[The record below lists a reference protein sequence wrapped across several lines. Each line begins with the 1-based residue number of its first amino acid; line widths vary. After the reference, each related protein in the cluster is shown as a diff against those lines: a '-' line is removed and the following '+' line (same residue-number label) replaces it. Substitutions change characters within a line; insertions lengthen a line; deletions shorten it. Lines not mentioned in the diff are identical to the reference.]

1 MPLNG
6 RLRHWSFLPKS
17 AEGLEKTEKYMN
29 TRKRQALSV
38 LCAVVFAI
46 GVFAGSAA
54 ADTSSIVGVVVGP
67 GGVALSGATVT
78 AIDGTDRPTT
88 AVVTG
93 AGGEFKIPGLAPGI
107 YQVRAE
113 LQGFHPTSATGIV
126 VSEAKAIRV
135 ELQLAIATF
144 HDTMQVESSL
154 PPSSLESAVLRE
166 SAARDVGEAM
176 ARMPGV
182 WKVRKGGIAND
193 IVVKGY
199 HQDDVSVL
207 IDGARIGGACPNRM
221 DPPAFHLDFAELDR
235 VELAPTT
242 GQMAAQGSLGGL
254 VHIVTKKPG
263 ADLHAEVSLAA
274 GSWDMLNPSATL
286 SYGSDSFAVL
296 GGLSRRSSQP
306 YADGSGQLLTE
317 MANYTDLA
325 DGVDAYDVMSVW
337 TRLYWSPAINHEIN
351 LSYARQSADDVLY
364 PALMMDALTD
374 DTDRLVLGYRYSPE
388 DSVFN
393 AVRATAY
400 ATRVDHWMVDT
411 LRATGA
417 DTPRG
422 WSMGTQADTEII
434 GATVE
439 AEIGALTLGFEA
451 YSRNWN
457 VWTEMAGMG
466 YMRQNSLPNVDMN
479 VAGLSARWLHGFSE
493 RTRIEL
499 GGRVDRISTTADS
512 SLSNNSL
519 YYAYH
524 DVVGT
529 SRSDVEPSLSL
540 QVIHD
545 AGANLSINGGVSRTV
560 RSPDPRERYFGL
572 RRKGADWVGNPVLD
586 PPAATRAELGLAWNA
601 GGGMFAA
608 TVWADSVDG
617 YITMCDQQKVND
629 VPGVMNT
636 KAQSYANVD
645 ATLRGFAVEG
655 SMAVSSRV
663 FLSGDI
669 AYVRGTQD
677 PIPELGIDSTD
688 LAEMP
693 PFTGRL
699 AVRWQNPRFFA
710 EVEGVG
716 AASQDNVNTD
726 LNEEPTPGWGI
737 MNLKGGFTSGSWR
750 IQLILGNLFDSTYHE
765 HYSFLRNPFRN
776 GFVINEPGRNVTVN
790 LGWRY

>member
-1 MPLNG
+1 ML
-6 RLRHWSFLPKS
+6 
-17 AEGLEKTEKYMN
+17 AEGREKTEKHMN
-29 TRKRQALSV
+29 TRRKRRLSV
-38 LCAVVFAI
+38 LCAVVFSI
-46 GVFAGSAA
+46 GVFAGPAA
-54 ADTSSIVGVVVGP
+54 AETGSIVGVVTGP

-78 AIDGTDRPTT
+78 TIDASDRSTT

-93 AGGEFKIPGLAPGI
+93 SGGEFKIPGLLPGS
-107 YQVRAE
+107 YQIRAE
-113 LQGFHPTSATGIV
+113 LQGFHSTAATGIA
-126 VSEAKAIRV
+126 VSEAKTVRV
-135 ELQLAIATF
+135 ELELAIATF
-144 HDTMQVESSL
+144 HDTMQVESSV

-207 IDGARIGGACPNRM
+207 IDGARVASACPNRM

-254 VHIVTKKPG
+254 VQIVTKKPG

-274 GSWDMLNPSATL
+274 GSWDMLNPSATV
-286 SYGSDSFAVL
+286 SYGSNSLAVL
-296 GGLSRRSSQP
+296 GGLSHRSSQP

-317 MANYTDLA
+317 MANYTEAA
-325 DGVDAYDVMSVW
+325 DGVDAYDVTSAW
-337 TRLYWSPAINHEIN
+337 ARLYWEPGVNHEIN

-374 DTDRLVLGYRYSPE
+374 DTDRLVLGYRYGPE
-388 DSVFN
+388 TGLFQ
-393 AVRATAY
+393 ALRATAY
-400 ATRVDHWMVDT
+400 ATRIDHWMVDT
-411 LRATGA
+411 LRATGTG
-417 DTPRG
+417 TPRG
-422 WSMGTQADTEII
+422 WSMGTQADTEVI
-434 GATVE
+434 GTTVE
-439 AEIGALTLGFEA
+439 AEVGALILGFEA

-457 VWTEMAGMG
+457 VWTEMAGMN

-479 VAGLSARWLHGFSE
+479 VAGLSARWLHGFSD
-493 RTRIEL
+493 RTRMEL
-499 GGRVDRISTTADS
+499 GGRIDWISTEADS
-512 SLSNNSL
+512 GLANTIL
-519 YYAYH
+519 YYGYH
-524 DVVGT
+524 DVVET
-529 SRSDVEPSLSL
+529 SRRDVEPSLSL

-545 AGANLSINGGVSRTV
+545 AGANLSFNGGVSRTV

-586 PPAATRAELGLAWNA
+586 PPAATRAEFGLAWNA
-601 GGGMFAA
+601 GGGMLAA
-608 TVWADSVDG
+608 TLWADSVNG
-617 YITMCDQQKVND
+617 YITMYDQQKIND

-655 SMAVSSRV
+655 SMAMSSRV

-677 PIPELGIDSTD
+677 PITGLGIDSTD

-693 PFTGRL
+693 PFSGRM
-699 AVRWQNPRFFA
+699 AVRWQSPRFFA
-710 EVEGVG
+710 EVEGLG
-716 AASQDNVNTD
+716 AARQDRVNTD

-737 MNLKGGFTSGSWR
+737 VNLKGGFTSGSWR
-750 IQLILGNLFDSTYHE
+750 LQLILGNLFDKTYHE
-765 HYSFLRNPFRN
+765 HYSHLRNPFRN
-776 GFVINEPGRNVTVN
+776 GFVVNEPGRNVSVN
-790 LGWRY
+790 LGWRH

>member
-1 MPLNG
+1 
-6 RLRHWSFLPKS
+6 
-17 AEGLEKTEKYMN
+17 MN
-29 TRKRQALSV
+29 TRQKQRISV
-38 LCAVVFAI
+38 LCAVLFSI
-46 GVFAGSAA
+46 GVFAGPAA
-54 ADTSSIVGVVVGP
+54 AETGSIVGVVTGP
-67 GGVALSGATVT
+67 GGVALSGVTVT
-78 AIDGTDRPTT
+78 TIDEPDRSTT

-93 AGGEFKIPGLAPGI
+93 TGGEFKISGLSPGT

-113 LQGFHPTSATGIV
+113 LQGFHPTAATGIV
-126 VSEAKAIRV
+126 VSEGQAVRV
-135 ELQLAIATF
+135 ELELAIATF
-144 HDTMQVESSL
+144 RDTMLVESSV
-154 PPSSLESAVLRE
+154 PPSSLEAAVLRE

-207 IDGARIGGACPNRM
+207 IDGARVAGACPNRM

-254 VHIVTKKPG
+254 VHLVTKKPG
-263 ADLHAEVSLAA
+263 SDLHAEVSLAA
-274 GSWDMLNPSATL
+274 GSWDMLNPSATV
-286 SYGSDSFAVL
+286 SYGSDSLAVL
-296 GGLSRRSSQP
+296 GGLSHRSSRP

-325 DGVDAYDVMSVW
+325 DGVDSYNVNSAW
-337 TRLYWSPAINHEIN
+337 ARLYWEPGVGHEIN
-351 LSYARQSADDVLY
+351 LSYARQAADDVLY
-364 PALMMDALTD
+364 PALMMDALSD

-388 DSVFN
+388 TGLLQ
-393 AVRATAY
+393 ALRATAY

-411 LRATGA
+411 LRVTGTG
-417 DTPRG
+417 TPRG
-422 WSMGTQADTEII
+422 WSMGTQADTEVI
-434 GATVE
+434 GTTVE
-439 AEIGALTLGFEA
+439 AEVGDLILGFEI

-457 VWTEMAGMG
+457 VWTEMAGMN

-493 RTRIEL
+493 RTRMEL
-499 GGRVDRISTTADS
+499 GGRVDWMSTEADRE
-512 SLSNNSL
+512 LANTSL

-524 DVVGT
+524 DTVET

-545 AGANLSINGGVSRTV
+545 AGANLSINGGLSRTV
-560 RSPDPRERYFGL
+560 RSPDPRERYFSL

-601 GGGMFAA
+601 GGGMLAA
-608 TVWADSVDG
+608 TIWADSVDG
-617 YITMCDQQKVND
+617 YITIYDQQKINN

-669 AYVRGTQD
+669 AYVRGAQD
-677 PIPELGIDSTD
+677 PVPGLGIDSTD
-688 LAEMP
+688 LAEIP
-693 PFTGRL
+693 PLSGRL
-699 AVRWQNPRFFA
+699 ALRWQNPRFFA

-716 AASQDNVNTD
+716 AARQDRVNTD
-726 LNEEPTPGWGI
+726 LKEEPTPGWGI
-737 MNLKGGFTSGSWR
+737 VNLKGGFTSGSWR
-750 IQLILGNLFDSTYHE
+750 LQLILGNLFDRTYHE
-765 HYSFLRNPFRN
+765 HYSYLRNPFRN
-776 GFVINEPGRNVTVN
+776 GFVLNEPGRNVTVS

>member
-1 MPLNG
+1 
-6 RLRHWSFLPKS
+6 
-17 AEGLEKTEKYMN
+17 MN

-38 LCAVVFAI
+38 LCAVVFSI
-46 GVFAGSAA
+46 GVFAGPAA

-78 AIDGTDRPTT
+78 TIDASDRSTR

-93 AGGEFKIPGLAPGI
+93 AGGEFRIPGLVPGV

-113 LQGFHPTSATGIV
+113 LQGFHPNSATGIV
-126 VSEAKAIRV
+126 VSDAKAIRV

-144 HDTMQVESSL
+144 HDTMQVESSV

-207 IDGARIGGACPNRM
+207 IDGARVAGACPNRM
-221 DPPAFHLDFAELDR
+221 DPPAFHLDFAELER

-274 GSWDMLNPSATL
+274 GSWSMLNPSATV
-286 SYGSDSFAVL
+286 SYGSDRLAVL
-296 GGLSRRSSQP
+296 VGLSHRSSQP

-317 MANYTDLA
+317 MANYTDAA
-325 DGVDAYDVMSVW
+325 DGIDAYDVNSAW
-337 TRLYWSPAINHEIN
+337 ARLYWEPGVNHEIN
-351 LSYARQSADDVLY
+351 FSYARQSADDVLY
-364 PALMMDALTD
+364 PALMMDALMD

-388 DSVFN
+388 DSVFQ
-393 AVRATAY
+393 ALRATAY
-400 ATRVDHWMVDT
+400 ATRVDHWMVDS
-411 LRATGA
+411 LRATGTGA
-417 DTPRG
+417 PRG
-422 WSMGTQADTEII
+422 WSMGTQADTQII
-434 GATVE
+434 GTTVE
-439 AEIGALTLGFEA
+439 AEVGALIFGFEA

-457 VWTEMAGMG
+457 VWTEMAGMN

-493 RTRIEL
+493 RTRMEL
-499 GGRVDRISTTADS
+499 GGRVDWISTEADS
-512 SLSNNSL
+512 SLANNGL

-524 DVVGT
+524 DVTET
-529 SRSDVEPSLSL
+529 SRRDVEPSLSL

-545 AGANLSINGGVSRTV
+545 AGTNLSLNGGVSRTV

-601 GGGMFAA
+601 GGGMLAA
-608 TVWADSVDG
+608 TIWADSVNG
-617 YITMCDQQKVND
+617 YITIYGQQKINN

-726 LNEEPTPGWGI
+726 LNEETTPGWGI

-750 IQLILGNLFDSTYHE
+750 IQLILGNLFDRTYHE

>member
-1 MPLNG
+1 MYSRGKQP
-6 RLRHWSFLPKS
+6 F
-17 AEGLEKTEKYMN
+17 
-29 TRKRQALSV
+29 SV
-38 LCAVVFAI
+38 LCAVVLSI
-46 GVFAGSAA
+46 GVSAGSTEAETGA
-54 ADTSSIVGVVVGP
+54 VVGIVRGP

-78 AIDGTDRPTT
+78 VVDESDRLST

-93 AGGEFKIPGLAPGI
+93 NGGEFKIPGLPPGT
-107 YQVRAE
+107 YEVRAE
-113 LQGFHPTSATGIV
+113 LQGFHPTATTGI
-126 VSEAKAIRV
+126 SASGGQAIRV
-135 ELQLAIATF
+135 ELELAIATF
-144 HDTMQVESSL
+144 HDSMQVESSV

-207 IDGARIGGACPNRM
+207 IDGARVAGACPNRM

-274 GSWDMLNPSATL
+274 GSWDMINPSATL
-286 SYGSDSFAVL
+286 SYGSSRFAVL
-296 GGLSRRSSQP
+296 GGLSHRSSQP

-317 MANYTDLA
+317 IANYTDLA
-325 DGVDAYDVMSVW
+325 DGVDAYDVTSAW
-337 TRLYWSPAINHEIN
+337 ARLYWEPGINHEIN
-351 LSYARQSADDVLY
+351 LSYARQAANDVLY
-364 PALMMDALTD
+364 PALMMDAVTD
-374 DTDRLVLGYRYSPE
+374 DTDRVVLGYRYSPE
-388 DSVFN
+388 NGLFH
-393 AVRATAY
+393 ALRATAY

-411 LRATGA
+411 FRATGTG
-417 DTPRG
+417 TPRG
-422 WSMGTQADTEII
+422 WSMGTQADTEVI
-434 GATVE
+434 GTTVE
-439 AEIGALTLGFEA
+439 AEVGALILGFEA

-466 YMRQNSLPNVDMN
+466 YLRQNSLPNVDVN
-479 VAGLSARWLHGFSE
+479 VAGVSARWLHGFSE
-493 RTRIEL
+493 RTRMEL
-499 GGRVDRISTTADS
+499 GGRVDWMSSEADPG
-512 SLSNNSL
+512 LANTGL
-519 YYAYH
+519 YYSYH
-524 DVVGT
+524 GVVET

-545 AGANLSINGGVSRTV
+545 AGTNFSINGSLSRTV

-572 RRKGADWVGNPVLD
+572 RRKGADWVGNPILD
-586 PPAATRAELGLAWNA
+586 PPAATRAELGLTWNA
-601 GGGMFAA
+601 GGGMLAA
-608 TVWADSVDG
+608 TLWADSVEG
-617 YITMCDQQKVND
+617 YITMYDQQKIND
-629 VPGVMNT
+629 VPGVMNSM
-636 KAQSYANVD
+636 AQSYANVD

-655 SMAVSSRV
+655 SLAVSSRV

-677 PIPELGIDSTD
+677 PITGLGIDSTS
-688 LAEMP
+688 LAEIP
-693 PFTGRL
+693 PLSGRL
-699 AVRWQNPRFFA
+699 ALRWQNPRFFA
-710 EVEGVG
+710 ELEGVG
-716 AASQDNVNTD
+716 AARQDRVNTD

-737 MNLKGGFTSGSWR
+737 ANLKGGFTSGSWR
-750 IQLILGNLFDSTYHE
+750 LQLILGNLFDRTYHE
-765 HYSFLRNPFRN
+765 HYSYLRNPFRN
-776 GFVINEPGRNVTVN
+776 GFVVNEPGRNVTVN